1 MSGDITIKKS
11 VFNKILVG
19 FIVVSVVSAFL
30 GGYIL
35 GTNEQNSNIQ
45 SSIIQTTQTTT
56 STQPERTPIIQVS
69 LDDDPLRGDENAPI
83 NLIEFSDFGCPFCA
97 KFHQSTL
104 PLIEENYIK
113 TGKVKF
119 IYRDF
124 PILNLHPNAGIAAMS
139 AECANDQGMF
149 WQYHD
154 YLFENQNS
162 WQKLQSDDAADTFKQ
177 YAAELNLNTE
187 NFNSCLGSGKYANEV
202 NNDLNDGRFYDVTGT
217 PTFFVGNDKIGY
229 TKVSGAQPYPVF
241 ERLFEEQLKILQ

>member
-124 PILNLHPNAGIAAMS
+124 PILSLHPNAGIAAMS

-202 NNDLNDGRFYDVTGT
+202 NNDLNDGRFYGVTGT
-217 PTFFVGNDKIGY
+217 PAFFVGNDKIGY
-229 TKVSGAQPYPVF
+229 TKIIGAQPYPVF
-241 ERLFEEQLKILQ
+241 ERLFEEQLAILQ